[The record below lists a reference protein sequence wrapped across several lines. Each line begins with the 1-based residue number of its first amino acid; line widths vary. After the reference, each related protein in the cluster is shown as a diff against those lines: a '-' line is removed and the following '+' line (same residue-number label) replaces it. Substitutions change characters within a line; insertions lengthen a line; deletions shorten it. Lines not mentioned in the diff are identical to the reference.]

1 MKRADRW
8 NRILETIGTHGVVDV
23 ESTAALLD
31 VSTATIRRDLDE
43 LAQQQMVVRTRG
55 GAVSH
60 SVSYDLPL
68 RYKSSRQASEKQRI
82 AQAAAELVT
91 DGSIVGINGGTTT
104 TEVARALALKTGEP
118 DVHGR
123 SLTIVTNALNI
134 SSELAVRT
142 NIKIVS
148 TGGVPHPHS
157 YELIGPYARHVLE
170 QIHVDVAIIGV
181 DAIDAVHGLTGHNED
196 ESIIN
201 SLMIERASSVIVVA
215 DHTKLGKRAFSQICG
230 IDAVDV
236 MVTDSEAPDDVI
248 ERFRATGVR
257 VVLA

>member
-1 MKRADRW
+1 MKRTERW
-8 NRILETIGTHGVVDV
+8 NRILETIGTSGAVEV
-23 ESTAALLD
+23 ESTADELG
-31 VSTATIRRDLDE
+31 VSAATIRRDLDE

-68 RYKSSRQASEKQRI
+68 RYKSARQASEKLRI
-82 AQAAAELVT
+82 AEAAADLVP
-91 DGSIVGINGGTTT
+91 DGAIVGINGGTTT
-104 TEVARALALKTGEP
+104 TEVARALAAKAGEP
-118 DVHGR
+118 DLHGR

-170 QIHVDVAIIGV
+170 QIHLDTAIIGV
-181 DAIDAVHGLTGHNED
+181 DAVDPVHGLTGHNED

-201 SLMIERASSVIVVA
+201 SLMAERARTVVVVA
-215 DHTKLGKRAFSQICG
+215 DHTKLGNRAFSQICG
-230 IDAVDV
+230 IDVVDV
-236 MVTDSEAPDDVI
+236 LVTDADAPDELV
-248 ERFRATGVR
+248 ERFRSSGVR